1 MIEAVDNGNCTF
13 APVAEGRYN
22 GGKAVGGEKMLNGFR
37 FETFVEAQGTA
48 FQEYLSTIVAKLA
61 KEDEEYR
68 AIWDRIEKIYE
79 QYPRVMGVCDREDVS
94 ALTEQECKA
103 VIEIASLRN
112 QRIEMELEAVYF
124 RGCYDSVGYLKKAGI
139 L

>member
-1 MIEAVDNGNCTF
+1 MRDD
-13 APVAEGRYN
+13 
-22 GGKAVGGEKMLNGFR
+22 FR
-37 FETFVEAQGTA
+37 FETFVDAQSTA
-48 FQEYLSTIVAKLA
+48 FQEYLSTVVAKLA
-61 KEDEEYR
+61 KEDENYR

-79 QYPRVMGVCDREDVS
+79 QYPKVMGVCDREDVS
-94 ALTEQECKA
+94 ALTEQECRA

-124 RGCYDSVGYLKKAGI
+124 RGCYDSVGYLKQAGI

>member
-1 MIEAVDNGNCTF
+1 M
-13 APVAEGRYN
+13 
-22 GGKAVGGEKMLNGFR
+22 
-37 FETFVEAQGTA
+37 
-48 FQEYLSTIVAKLA
+48 STVFAKLA
-61 KEDEEYR
+61 KEDENYR

-79 QYPRVMGVCDREDVS
+79 QYPKVMGVCDREDVS
-94 ALTEQECKA
+94 TLTEQECRA